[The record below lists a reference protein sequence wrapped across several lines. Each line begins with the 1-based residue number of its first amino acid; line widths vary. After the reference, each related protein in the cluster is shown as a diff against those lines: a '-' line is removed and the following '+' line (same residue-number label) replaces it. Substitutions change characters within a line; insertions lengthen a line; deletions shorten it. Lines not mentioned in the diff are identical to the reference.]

1 MIDFTKIKPPSKDNG
16 PIDPIELFQKLKV
29 TDQGINDLWLAQ
41 GDALRAWHEAR
52 DCSNVAIVLNTGAG
66 KTLVGLLAA
75 QSLVNETKGKIVYVC
90 SSIQLVEQTA
100 EKARGY
106 GLEVTTYIRGDYSS
120 EAFARCV
127 GPCITTY
134 QALFNGMSVF
144 AREELS
150 AVIFD
155 DAHAAEHL
163 LRDHFSLRIT
173 KSSFGALYEAT
184 FALFSEYFRAI
195 GKVGSFEETR
205 AGEGERVL
213 FVPPFETRRV
223 GTELNRLFSE
233 ANLHS
238 QVETKFDWAHLRD
251 HISKCCFLLT
261 SSSITVTPPFVPVLT
276 LPYFQGKVRRLFLS
290 ATLSAPD
297 AFARTFGRSPDKL
310 IVPTTTAGEC
320 ERLIGMPSRLD
331 GETDGVGS
339 AISLIE
345 QRKALI
351 LVPTYRRAEV
361 WLAIAKPPP
370 KEVVTEHVAQF
381 KAANGAVKLLLAAR
395 YDGVDLPGDT
405 CRVMV
410 VDDLP
415 MGVGLLE
422 KFQWESLGLNN
433 VLRSAIASRIVQSF
447 GRISRG
453 MSDHGVVLLTGKK
466 LQKWL
471 LVPKNAS
478 ILPAFLQKQL
488 LLGYEVSN
496 QCTSVEDIATAID
509 ACLSRNEGWLQ
520 TYESFME
527 GAEAIEQQD
536 DHDSLRT
543 IAEAESKYAYFM
555 WQGDFVSALKALS
568 DSLQTAFNISPYTGA
583 WHSLWLGFAHECL
596 GDLDSAVSLY
606 ERAHLSQRN
615 IPPVRH
621 EALTGQQ
628 TSPQVMNIVRQM
640 SAPVGGTVKTP
651 KNMNIQFASLAG
663 NGTSAQTEEALRVLG
678 QMLGLVACRPD
689 KEHGTG
695 PDVLWHLDG
704 EVAFCIEAKTD
715 KLPNSRYNKKEVGQ
729 MADHVQWV
737 RNNTVATDIR
747 PIFVGPLVGA
757 TDNANPAD
765 NVCVIELSQFQELSK
780 RLASALTD
788 AASAS
793 VAVTLPNELHGII
806 AQRNLAFPE
815 VFDTLDMRTINDL

>member
-1 MIDFTKIKPPSKDNG
+1 MIDFTKIKPPSRDGG

-41 GDALRAWHEAR
+41 GDALRAWHDVR
-52 DCSNVAIVLNTGAG
+52 DCKDVGIILNTGAG

-75 QSLVNETKGKIVYVC
+75 QSLVNETKGKIVYAC

-106 GLEVTTYIRGDYSS
+106 GLDVATYVRGNYSN

-163 LRDHFSLRIT
+163 LRDHFSLRIV

-184 FALFSEYFRAI
+184 FALFSDYFRNI
-195 GKVGSFEETR
+195 GKAGSFGETR
-205 AGEGERVL
+205 AGAGERVL
-213 FVPPFETRRV
+213 FVPPFETKRV
-223 GTELNRLFSE
+223 GAELNRLFNE
-233 ANLHS
+233 ANLYS
-238 QVETKFDWAHLRD
+238 QVETKFEWAHLRD
-251 HISKCCFLLT
+251 HIDQCCILLT
-261 SSSITVTPPFVPVLT
+261 SGSITVTPPFVPVLT
-276 LPYFQGKVRRLFLS
+276 LPYFQGKVRRLYLS

-297 AFARTFGRSPDKL
+297 AFARTFGKSPDKL
-310 IVPTTTAGEC
+310 IAPNTTAGEC

-331 GETDGVGS
+331 GETDGVES
-339 AISLIE
+339 AASLIE

-361 WLAIAKPPP
+361 WQAIAEPPP
-370 KEVVTEHVAQF
+370 KEAVTEHVAQF
-381 KAANGAVKLLLAAR
+381 KASNEAVKLLLAAR

-415 MGVGLLE
+415 MGVGPLE
-422 KFQWESLGLNN
+422 RFQWESLGLNN

-466 LQKWL
+466 LLDWV

-496 QCTSVEDIATAID
+496 QCTTVQDIASAMD
-509 ACLSRNEGWLQ
+509 ACLSRNEGWLG
-520 TYESFME
+520 TYETFMQR
-527 GAEAIEQQD
+527 AEAEEQQD
-536 DHDSLRT
+536 DLDSLRA
-543 IAEAESKYAYFM
+543 IAEAEAQYAYSM
-555 WQGDFVSALKALS
+555 WRGDVANALRTLS
-568 DSLQTAFNISPYTGA
+568 DSLQKAFSISPYTGA

-596 GDLDSAVSLY
+596 GDRDAAQSLY
-606 ERAHLSQRN
+606 ERAHLAQPN
-615 IPPVRH
+615 IPPVRR
-621 EALTGQQ
+621 EAIDGQQ
-628 TSPQVMNIVRQM
+628 INPQVANIVRQM
-640 SAPVGGTVKTP
+640 SAPIGGAVTP
-651 KNMNIQFASLAG
+651 PNNMDVQLAPLAG
-663 NGTSAQTEEALRVLG
+663 GSTSAQTEEALRILG
-678 QMLGLVACRPD
+678 QMLGLVSCRPD
-689 KEHGTG
+689 KEQGTG

-704 EVAFCIEAKTD
+704 KVALCIEAKID
-715 KLPNSRYNKKEVGQ
+715 KLADSKYNKKEVGQ
-729 MADHVQWV
+729 MADHIQWV

-757 TDNANPAD
+757 TDNANPAE
-765 NVCVIELSQFQELSK
+765 NVQVIELWQFQQLSE
-780 RLASALTD
+780 RLMAALTD
-788 AASAS
+788 VAMAS
-793 VAVTLPNELHGII
+793 VALTLPYQLKDII
-806 AQRNLAFPE
+806 DQRNLTFPE
-815 VFDTLDMRTINDL
+815 VLDTLDMRSIHDL

>member
-1 MIDFTKIKPPSKDNG
+1 MIDFTKIKPPSKDGG
-16 PIDPIELFQKLKV
+16 PVDPIELFQKLKV

-41 GDALRAWHEAR
+41 GDALRGWHEVR
-52 DCSNVAIVLNTGAG
+52 ECSDVGIVLNTGAG

-75 QSLVNETKGKIVYVC
+75 QSLVNETKGKIVYAC

-106 GLEVTTYIRGDYSS
+106 GLDVTTYVRGSYSND
-120 EAFARCV
+120 AFARCV

-163 LRDHFSLRIT
+163 LRDHFSLRIA

-184 FALFSEYFRAI
+184 FALFSDYFRNI
-195 GKVGSFEETR
+195 GKAGSFEETR
-205 AGEGERVL
+205 AGAGDRVL
-213 FVPPFETRRV
+213 FVPPFETRRARA
-223 GTELNRLFSE
+223 ELNRLFNE

-251 HISKCCFLLT
+251 YIDQCCFLLT
-261 SSSITVTPPFVPVLT
+261 SGSITVTPPFVPVLT
-276 LPYFQGKVRRLFLS
+276 LPYFQGEVRRLYLS

-310 IVPTTTAGEC
+310 IAPTTTAGEC

-331 GETDGVGS
+331 GETDGVAS
-339 AISLIE
+339 AASLIE

-351 LVPTYRRAEV
+351 LVPTYRRAEI
-361 WLAIAKPPP
+361 WQTIAEPPP
-370 KEVVTEHVAQF
+370 KETVTEHVAQF

-415 MGVGLLE
+415 MGVGPLE

-466 LQKWL
+466 LLEWV

-488 LLGYEVSN
+488 LLGYEISN
-496 QCTSVEDIATAID
+496 QCTTVQDIASAMD
-509 ACLSRNEGWLQ
+509 ACLSRNEGWLG
-520 TYESFME
+520 TYESFMQ
-527 GAEAIEQQD
+527 GAEAEAQQGD
-536 DHDSLRT
+536 LDSLRT
-543 IAEAESKYAYFM
+543 VAEAEAQYAYSM
-555 WQGDFVSALKALS
+555 WQGDITNALKALS

-596 GDLDSAVSLY
+596 GDLDSAQALY
-606 ERAHLSQRN
+606 ERAHLSQPN
-615 IPPVRH
+615 IPPVRR
-621 EALTGQQ
+621 EAIEGQQ
-628 TSPQVMNIVRQM
+628 ISPQVVNIVRQM
-640 SAPVGGTVKTP
+640 STPVGGAVAPP
-651 KNMNIQFASLAG
+651 KNMNVQFASLAG
-663 NGTSAQTEEALRVLG
+663 GGTSSQTEEALRVLG
-678 QMLGLVACRPD
+678 QMLGLVSCRPD

-715 KLPNSRYNKKEVGQ
+715 KLAESKYNKKEVGQ
-729 MADHVQWV
+729 MADHIQWV
-737 RNNTVATDIR
+737 RNNTVATHII

-757 TDNANPAD
+757 TDNANPAE
-765 NVCVIELSQFQELSK
+765 NVCVVELSQFQELSQ
-780 RLASALTD
+780 RLIAALTD
-788 AASAS
+788 AANAS
-793 VAVTLPNELHGII
+793 VALTLPHQLHDTI
-806 AQRNLAFPE
+806 AQRDLIFPE
-815 VFDTLDMRTINDL
+815 VLSTLDMRSIHDL

>member
-1 MIDFTKIKPPSKDNG
+1 MIDFTKIKPRAKGGG
-16 PIDPIELFQKLKV
+16 PVDPIELFQKLKV

-52 DCSNVAIVLNTGAG
+52 GDSDVGIVLNTGAG

-75 QSLVNETKGKIVYVC
+75 QSLVNETKGKVVYAC

-106 GLEVTTYIRGDYSS
+106 GLDVTTYIRGNYSNDT
-120 EAFARCV
+120 FARCV

-144 AREELS
+144 AREDLS

-163 LRDHFSLRIT
+163 LRDHFSLRIA
-173 KSSFGALYEAT
+173 KSSFAVLYEST
-184 FALFSEYFRAI
+184 FALFSEYFRSI
-195 GKVGSFEETR
+195 GKAGTFEETR
-205 AGEGERVL
+205 AGTGEHVL

-223 GTELNRLFSE
+223 GAELNRIFNE
-233 ANLHS
+233 ANLHF

-251 HISKCCFLLT
+251 RIDQCCFLLT
-261 SSSITVTPPFVPVLT
+261 SASITVTPPFVPVLT
-276 LPYFQGKVRRLFLS
+276 LPYFQGKARRLYLS

-310 IVPTTTAGEC
+310 IAPTTTAGEC
-320 ERLIGMPSRLD
+320 ERLICMPSRLD

-339 AISLIE
+339 ATSLID

-361 WLAIAKPPP
+361 WQAIAAPPP
-370 KEVVTEHVAQF
+370 KDEVTEHVALF
-381 KAANGAVKLLLAAR
+381 KASNDDVKLLLAAR

-415 MGVGLLE
+415 MGVGPLE
-422 KFQWESLGLNN
+422 RFQWESLGLNN
-433 VLRSAIASRIVQSF
+433 ILRSAIASRIVQSF

-466 LQKWL
+466 LLEWI

-478 ILPAFLQKQL
+478 ILPEFLQKQL

-496 QCTSVEDIATAID
+496 QCATIQDVSATTD
-509 ACLSRNEGWLQ
+509 ACLTRDEGWLD
-520 TYESFME
+520 TYETFMQ
-527 GAEAIEQQD
+527 GAEAEEQRD
-536 DHDSLRT
+536 DLESLRV
-543 IAEAESKYAYFM
+543 IAEAEARYAYSM
-555 WQGDFVSALKALS
+555 WQGDTTSALKALS
-568 DSLQTAFNISPYTGA
+568 DSLQTAFNISAYTGA

-596 GDLDSAVSLY
+596 GDLDSAQSLY
-606 ERAHLSQRN
+606 ESAHLSQSN
-615 IPPVRH
+615 IPPVRRQAI
-621 EALTGQQ
+621 EGQQ
-628 TSPQVMNIVRQM
+628 ISTQVANIVRQM
-640 SAPVGGTVKTP
+640 SAPVGGSITPP
-651 KNMNIQFASLAG
+651 KNMSVYLTPLAG
-663 NGTSAQTEEALRVLG
+663 GGTSAQTEEALRVLG
-678 QMLGLVACRPD
+678 QMLGLTSCRPD

-704 EVAFCIEAKTD
+704 DVAVCIEAKTD
-715 KLPNSRYNKKEVGQ
+715 KLADSQYNKKEVGQ
-729 MADHVQWV
+729 MADHIQWV

-757 TDNANPAD
+757 TENANPAG
-765 NVCVIELSQFQELSK
+765 NVCVIELSQFQELSQ
-780 RLASALTD
+780 RLTAALTD
-788 AASAS
+788 AANAS
-793 VAVTLPNELHGII
+793 VALTLPHQLGDLL
-806 AQRNLAFPE
+806 AQRNLRFPD
-815 VFDTLDMRTINDL
+815 VLDALDVRSINDL

>member
-1 MIDFTKIKPPSKDNG
+1 MIDFTKIKPPSKDGG

-52 DCSNVAIVLNTGAG
+52 DYPDVGIVLNTGAG

-75 QSLVNETKGKIVYVC
+75 QSLVNETKGKIVYAC
-90 SSIQLVEQTA
+90 SSIQLVKQTA

-106 GLEVTTYIRGDYSS
+106 GLDVTTYIRGNYSN
-120 EAFARCV
+120 ETFARCV

-155 DAHAAEHL
+155 DAHTAEHL
-163 LRDHFSLRIT
+163 LRDHFSLRIA
-173 KSSFGALYEAT
+173 KSSLDALYEST
-184 FALFSEYFRAI
+184 FALFAEYFRNI
-195 GKVGSFEETR
+195 GKAGSFEQTR
-205 AGEGERVL
+205 AGAGERVL
-213 FVPPFETRRV
+213 FVPPFEIRKV
-223 GTELNRLFSE
+223 SAELNRLFNE

-251 HISKCCFLLT
+251 HIDQCCFLLT
-261 SSSITVTPPFVPVLT
+261 SGSITVTPPFVPVLT
-276 LPYFQGKVRRLFLS
+276 LPYFQGRARRLYLS

-297 AFARTFGRSPDKL
+297 VFARTFGRSPDKL
-310 IVPTTTAGEC
+310 ITPNTTAGEC

-339 AISLIE
+339 AASLIE

-361 WLAIAKPPP
+361 WQTIAEPPP
-370 KEVVTEHVAQF
+370 KDAVAEHVAQF
-381 KAANGAVKLLLAAR
+381 KVANGAVKLLLAAR

-415 MGVGLLE
+415 MGVGPLE

-453 MSDHGVVLLTGKK
+453 MSDHGVVLLTSKK
-466 LQKWL
+466 LLEWL

-496 QCTSVEDIATAID
+496 QCATVQDIAAAMD
-509 ACLSRNEGWLQ
+509 ACLSRDEGWLGI
-520 TYESFME
+520 YESFMQAAK
-527 GAEAIEQQD
+527 AEEQQD
-536 DHDSLRT
+536 DLGSLKA
-543 IAEAESKYAYFM
+543 IAEAEAQYAYSM
-555 WQGDFVSALKALS
+555 WQGDFANALNALTN
-568 DSLQTAFNISPYTGA
+568 SLQSAFNISPYTGA

-596 GDLDSAVSLY
+596 GDIDSAQSLY
-606 ERAHLSQRN
+606 ERAHLSQTN
-615 IPPVRH
+615 IPPVRRDAIDGH
-621 EALTGQQ
+621 QIN
-628 TSPQVMNIVRQM
+628 PQVANIVRQM
-640 SAPVGGTVKTP
+640 STPVGGTVTP
-651 KNMNIQFASLAG
+651 PNNMNVQFAPLAG
-663 NGTSAQTEEALRVLG
+663 GGTSAQTEEGLRVLG
-678 QMLGLVACRPD
+678 QMLGLVSCRPD

-695 PDVLWHLDG
+695 PDVLWHFDG
-704 EVAFCIEAKTD
+704 DVAFCIEAKTD
-715 KLPNSRYNKKEVGQ
+715 KMADSKYNKKEVGQ
-729 MADHVQWV
+729 MADHIQWV
-737 RNNTVATDIR
+737 RNNTDATDIR
-747 PIFVGPLVGA
+747 PIFVGPLIGV
-757 TDNANPAD
+757 TDNANPAE
-765 NVCVIELSQFQELSK
+765 NVCVIELSQFQELSQ
-780 RLASALTD
+780 RLIAALTD
-788 AASAS
+788 AANVS
-793 VAVTLPNELHGII
+793 VALTLPLQLDDLI
-806 AQRNLAFPE
+806 AQRNLTFPE
-815 VFDTLDMRTINDL
+815 VLDTLDVRSIHDL